1 MLADSSFLFRFVSV
15 ENDEEIANVLESKR
29 WRSVLGPERFI
40 DWVKSKYYAAKAGE
54 DFLQAKDLAPGAV

>member
-1 MLADSSFLFRFVSV
+1 MEADSSFVFRFVSV

-40 DWVKSKYYAAKAGE
+40 DWVKGKYYAAKAGE